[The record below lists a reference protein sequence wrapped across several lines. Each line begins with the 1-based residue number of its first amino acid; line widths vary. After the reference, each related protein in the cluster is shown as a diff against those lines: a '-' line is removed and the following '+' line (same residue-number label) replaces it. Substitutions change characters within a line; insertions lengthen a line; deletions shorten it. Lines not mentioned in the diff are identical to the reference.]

1 MKMTV
6 RQKSSGKHIRER
18 LNTLME
24 TIAQARE
31 LEIAVGYPRD
41 ASGLGTPEPAYDG
54 EASIIEVAIRNNY
67 GLGVPRRAFFEE
79 AREGMQDMYREVMRG
94 TARQMLAGEAEP
106 CKVLDLAGL
115 RAETAVR
122 DSIADG
128 NWQPNSPATIARK
141 GSSKPLI
148 DTSTMRNRVTHIVRK
163 AER

>member
-31 LEIAVGYPRD
+31 LEIAVGYPKD

-79 AREGMQDMYREVMRG
+79 ARKDMQDRYHEVMRK
-94 TARQMLAGEAEP
+94 TAKQMLAGEADP
-106 CKVLDLAGL
+106 RKVRDLAGL
-115 RAETAVR
+115 QGGAA
-122 DSIADG
+122 
-128 NWQPNSPATIARK
+128 AR
-141 GSSKPLI
+141 G
-148 DTSTMRNRVTHIVRK
+148 
-163 AER
+163 

>member
-31 LEIAVGYPRD
+31 LEIAVGYPKD

-79 AREGMQDMYREVMRG
+79 ARKDMQDRYHEVMRK
-94 TARQMLAGEAEP
+94 TAKQMLAGEADP
-106 CKVLDLAGL
+106 RKVLDLAGL
-115 RAETAVR
+115 QAETAVR
-122 DSIADG
+122 DSIANG